1 MIKTI
6 LRAGA
11 FAFFVVFSLAL
22 ALLPLGLA
30 KAIGAFAGW
39 LLYRFWGSRR
49 RIAIENLKEAVSRG
63 AIVTTEPLE
72 KIALGCFENLGVS
85 FVELVKIYYG
95 LGGSILKGVSYKG
108 LENYRAAA
116 SAGRGVIF
124 ITAHA
129 GNWELLALKSGMEI
143 GPLQVVAR
151 PLDNPFLNRFLE
163 RARARY
169 GNSIIY
175 KKGAIRALLGSLKA
189 GGFVGILMDQAVLR
203 EEGHIVEFLGR
214 GACTTRMPVLLA
226 KRSGAAIFPAF
237 IKRTSS
243 GHEITVYPETDLSG
257 TEEAALRRLNQAIEQ
272 HVKENPSEWL
282 WIHKRWKRVVHP
294 A

>member
-1 MIKTI
+1 MVRTI
-6 LRAGA
+6 LMAGA
-11 FAFFVVFSLAL
+11 FAFFLVFSLAL
-22 ALLPLGLA
+22 ALLPLRPA
-30 KAIGAFAGW
+30 KMLGAFLGR
-39 LLYRFWGSRR
+39 LLYRFWGSKRKV
-49 RIAIENLKEAVSRG
+49 ALENLKEVISKG
-63 AIVTTEPLE
+63 AITAPGPPE
-72 KIALGCFENLGVS
+72 KIALGCFENLGIS
-85 FVELVKIYYG
+85 FVELVKVYYG
-95 LGGSILKGVSYKG
+95 LGGSIFDGVSYKG
-108 LENYRAAA
+108 LENYKAAA

-124 ITAHA
+124 ITAHT

-169 GNSIIY
+169 GNKIVY
-175 KKGAIRALLGSLKA
+175 KKGALRTLLGSLKA
-189 GGFVGILMDQAVLR
+189 GGLVGILMDQAVLK
-203 EEGHIVEFLGR
+203 EEGRIVEFLGR
-214 GACTTRMPVLLA
+214 GAWTTRMPVLLA
-226 KRSGAAIFPAF
+226 KRTGAAVFPAF
-237 IKRTSS
+237 IRRTPA

-257 TEEAALRRLNQAIEQ
+257 TEEEALRRLNLAIEQ